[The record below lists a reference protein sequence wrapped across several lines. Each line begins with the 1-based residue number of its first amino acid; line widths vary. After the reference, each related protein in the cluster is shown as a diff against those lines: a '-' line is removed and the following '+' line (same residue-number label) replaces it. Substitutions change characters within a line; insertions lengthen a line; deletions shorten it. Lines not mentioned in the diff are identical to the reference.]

1 MSDRE
6 LHTDDLTGRPAADD
20 PGPSERDDP
29 TGSTA
34 TATRE
39 PEAERS
45 RGDTPTAVTH
55 HDALGWDDLLGD
67 TSDLSREWDRI
78 QAGFVDEPRRAVEQA
93 DALVAQVIQRL
104 ATSFSEERSQSES
117 QWSRGDEVDTEDLR
131 MSLRR
136 YRSFF
141 NLLLTH

>member
-6 LHTDDLTGRPAADD
+6 LHTDDLTARPAADD
-20 PGPSERDDP
+20 PGPRERDDP

-45 RGDTPTAVTH
+45 PDDTRAAVTH
-55 HDALGWDDLLGD
+55 HDELGWDDLLGD

-104 ATSFSEERSQSES
+104 ATSFSEERSQLES